1 MTRFDVADAIEI
13 KCYEDLLKLSGFTKD
28 VPKELLQNVRKL
40 ATYTM
45 ENEIKCGIAECHQP
59 HKEGCAITV
68 PDLLTTNIGHCC
80 AAKVLGASWTDIK
93 NDYIERRTLDGK
105 KRDINAFLDDPRA
118 IIMQAF
124 DTWYHGGVR
133 WLHQAREEFLSG
145 APTTLLEA
153 LVKRAKSNNTRVTQ
167 SRERDENDWTA
178 HLGFSS
184 QNDDKSIVTIPVG
197 DLTGLITIKVCAAD
211 LVERDVVK
219 MVNHWAKQSPI
230 SMNDDDITK
239 CASQIRAFPRKLR
252 RARELVAEGRA
263 FFTPQ
268 NFALFTPL
276 LEQDCRGGASA
287 VLRHYDWDF
296 ENDRWSVSPKLGRTR
311 KSDPRAA

>member
-1 MTRFDVADAIEI
+1 VTRFDVADAIEI
-13 KCYEDLLKLSGFTKD
+13 KCYGDLLKLPGFTEN
-28 VPKELLQNVRKL
+28 VPKELLKNVRKL

-45 ENEIKCGIAECHQP
+45 ENEIRCGIAECHQP
-59 HKEGCAITV
+59 HKEGCAIEI
-68 PDLLTTNIGHCC
+68 PDLLSTNIGHCC
-80 AAKVLGASWTDIK
+80 AAKIIGASWTDIK
-93 NDYIERRTLDGK
+93 KDYIERRMLDGK
-105 KRDINAFLDDPRA
+105 KRDINVFLDDPRA
-118 IIMQAF
+118 IIKQAF
-124 DTWYHGGVR
+124 DAWYQGDVR
-133 WLHQAREEFLSG
+133 WLQLTREEFFNG
-145 APTTLLEA
+145 APTTLLETLA
-153 LVKRAKSNNTRVTQ
+153 KRAKSNNTRVTQ

-178 HLGFSS
+178 HLAFSS

-197 DLTGLITIKVCAAD
+197 DLSGLTTIKLCAAD
-211 LVERDVVK
+211 LVDRDVVK
-219 MVNHWAKQSPI
+219 MASQWAKQNPLAMS
-230 SMNDDDITK
+230 NDDIGD

-287 VLRHYDWDF
+287 VLRHYEWDF
-296 ENDRWSVSPKLGRTR
+296 EKDRWSISPKLGRTR